1 MIKAIQN
8 SKIKIFYLV
17 IGLVAATTFFVLQ
30 LSSKVNAEGERTGSP
45 SFVLDEERDF
55 PYIMMFARNKG
66 VKTVDNVHLST
77 TNCCNCGAVIDVD
90 DVQVFITEV

>member
-30 LSSKVNAEGERTGSP
+30 LSSKVNAEGERAGSP
-45 SFVLDEERDF
+45 SVVLDEER
-55 PYIMMFARNKG
+55 
-66 VKTVDNVHLST
+66 
-77 TNCCNCGAVIDVD
+77 
-90 DVQVFITEV
+90 EVSQA